1 MPLVPMSRLLSHAQR
16 HRYAVGYFEAWN
28 MESILAVK
36 DAAEEADSPVIL
48 GFNGGFLSNPKRRIE
63 ENVFHYGS
71 LGRAVADQAKVPVA
85 LILNEADQVP
95 LLIKGLHAGF
105 NVIMHDH
112 QTCSH
117 EEALAINQYLARTAH
132 AMDAEV
138 EAEIGELPVLD
149 LKTESLSPG
158 RKTDP
163 QLAASFV
170 EQTGIDALAVAVGN
184 VHMLEGRKASLDL
197 QLIHELRRRVKV
209 PLVLH
214 GGTGIESASLK
225 EAIQAGI
232 SKINVGTLLRR
243 AFMNA
248 LRKYFEEHE
257 LKSLDPGEATSTG
270 GRQDM
275 LTAARQAVAAEVRK
289 LMELFGSAGMASRF
303 DSEAVKDR
311 K

>member
-28 MESILAVK
+28 LESILAVK

-95 LLIKGLHAGF
+95 LLVKALRAGF

-112 QTCSH
+112 QTCSY
-117 EEALAINQYLARTAH
+117 EESLAINQYLARTAH
-132 AMDAEV
+132 ALEAEV
-138 EAEIGELPVLD
+138 EAEIGELPVLNI
-149 LKTESLSPG
+149 KTESLSPG
-158 RKTDP
+158 KRTDP
-163 QLAASFV
+163 RLAASFV

-197 QLIHELRRRVKV
+197 QLIGELRRKVEV

-225 EAIQAGI
+225 QAIRSGI
-232 SKINVGTLLRR
+232 SKINVGTVLRR
-243 AFMNA
+243 TFMNV
-248 LRKYFEEHE
+248 LERYFGDHD
-257 LKSLDPGEATSTG
+257 LAALDPGEATSTG

-275 LTAARQAVAAEVRK
+275 LIAARQAVAAEVRK

-303 DSEAVKDR
+303 
-311 K
+311 